1 MNDRHRSAA
10 RELAAKHLGWGDPL
24 GWFDVL
30 YRAAKGQRAVIPWAD
45 ARPNPHLVEWLSV
58 AALGPPSSARGR
70 ALVVGCGLGDD
81 AELLASLGWSV
92 IAFDISAEAIRWAR
106 RRFPHSQVDYRAV
119 DLFQAPGEWQR
130 QFDLVLEAYTL
141 QALPPG
147 LRAQAIQLL
156 ADWTAVGGL
165 LLLIARGREESD
177 PPGHMPWPLTQREVR
192 AFVTAGLECQLFD
205 DYMDREE
212 PAVRRFRALFQ
223 RLEEG

>member
-81 AELLASLGWSV
+81 AELLASRGWSV
-92 IAFDISAEAIRWAR
+92 VAFDISAAAIRWAR
-106 RRFPHSQVDYRAV
+106 ERFGQSAVEYQVV
-119 DLFQAPGEWQR
+119 DLFVAPGDWR
-130 QFDLVLEAYTL
+130 HRFDLVVEVYTL
-141 QALPPG
+141 QVLPPE
-147 LRAQAIQLL
+147 LRARAIPLM
-156 ADWTAVGGL
+156 ADWVSVGGVL
-165 LLLIARGREESD
+165 CLIARGREESD
-177 PPGHMPWPLTQREVR
+177 PPGQMPWPLTEAEVR
-192 AFVTAGLECQLFD
+192 AFTEAGLNCERFD

-212 PAVRRFRALFQ
+212 PTVRRFRAVFG
-223 RLEEG
+223 RTGEG